1 MLSPSIGRFFMA
13 QEQRMR
19 CNVSREWRPDMTYS
33 DALLR
38 KVLTQSKVIACV
50 GFSPKE
56 RRPSHR
62 VSRYLQEQGFR
73 VVPVNPRHA
82 GEVVLGE
89 EIVASLGDI
98 APEIDVDMVDIFRR
112 SEEVLPV
119 VEDALARFPNLA
131 FIWMQIGVENSEAA
145 ELAQAR
151 GVTVIQNRCPKIEYA
166 RLFGAGA
173 APSPAV

>member
-1 MLSPSIGRFFMA
+1 
-13 QEQRMR
+13 
-19 CNVSREWRPDMTYS
+19 MTYR
-33 DALLR
+33 DTVLR
-38 KVLTQSKVIACV
+38 KVLTETKVIACV

-56 RRPSHR
+56 RRPSYQ
-62 VSRYLQEQGFR
+62 VSQYMQGQGYR

-89 EIVASLGDI
+89 EIYASLGDI
-98 APEIDVDMVDIFRR
+98 AQDVTVDMVDIFRR

-119 VEDALARFPNLA
+119 VEQALARFPNLA
-131 FIWMQIGVENSEAA
+131 FIWMQIGVENAEAA

-166 RLFGAGA
+166 RLFGGGR
-173 APSPAV
+173 APSSAV